1 MGQDTIDTGG
11 DEGLYCDP
19 RLLTLSREQKL
30 VGEYHSSS
38 YIAKRSSQ
46 DHASP
51 VDNLSQPMPQIQ
63 QNTDLPSELLIT
75 TDETVPL

>member
-11 DEGLYCDP
+11 DERLYCDP
-19 RLLTLSREQKL
+19 KLLTLSREQ

-38 YIAKRSSQ
+38 YIAKASSQ